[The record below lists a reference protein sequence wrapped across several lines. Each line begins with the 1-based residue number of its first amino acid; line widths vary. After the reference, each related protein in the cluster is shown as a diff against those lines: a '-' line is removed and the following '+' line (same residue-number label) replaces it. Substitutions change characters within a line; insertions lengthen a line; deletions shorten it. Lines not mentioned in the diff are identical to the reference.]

1 VVPRGGATLT
11 LTDLNSYLTGR
22 GTARTYLPERLELVA
37 ALPRTPSGKVQKFK
51 LREQLRAEAGV
62 S

>member
-1 VVPRGGATLT
+1 VVPRAGATLT
-11 LTDLNSYLTGR
+11 LAELTDYLGSR
-22 GTARTYLPERLELVA
+22 GTARTYLPERLEVVA

-51 LREQLRAEAGV
+51 LREQVRNAGV